1 MGGRGNPLN
10 RFTWLGKCSNIASPL
25 AVPHVD
31 FGILDHFDRRPDT
44 PLGQTYEDRPG
55 RRPRLN
61 SK

>member
-1 MGGRGNPLN
+1 
-10 RFTWLGKCSNIASPL
+10 
-25 AVPHVD
+25 VPHVD
-31 FGILDHFDRRPDT
+31 FGIFDHFDRRPDT